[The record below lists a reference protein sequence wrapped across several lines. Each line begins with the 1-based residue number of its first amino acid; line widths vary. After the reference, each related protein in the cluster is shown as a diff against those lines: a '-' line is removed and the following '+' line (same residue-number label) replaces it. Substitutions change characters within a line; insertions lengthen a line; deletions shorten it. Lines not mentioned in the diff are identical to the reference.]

1 MGGLFGKL
9 AEELVLGVARGATG
23 VAFSSASTY
32 ALAQLAKR
40 YYGGGRT
47 MSTDTLKQTFDQLM
61 TPAKDLQ
68 AKYLPQIQEKARSV
82 NMGDAVSYTHL
93 DVYKR
98 QSDEPPVCTRY
109 SSLTVSVSL
118 SARKI
123 TRLPSGLMAKVVTS
137 PFAIIAPEIL
147 LGTLAAIGEL

>member
-1 MGGLFGKL
+1 MRWPF
-9 AEELVLGVARGATG
+9 
-23 VAFSSASTY
+23 ASTY

-82 NMGDAVSYTHL
+82 NMGDVMAMI
-93 DVYKR
+93 KR
-98 QSDEPPVCTRY
+98 
-109 SSLTVSVSL
+109 
-118 SARKI
+118 
-123 TRLPSGLMAKVVTS
+123 
-137 PFAIIAPEIL
+137 
-147 LGTLAAIGEL
+147 